1 MLSFYHQR
9 IVFFKK
15 KCVAL
20 MSAKPVRTDR
30 HSKKKNDPSMLLVQ
44 FAYPSLPSLPSHPS
58 LYVLTK
64 VTHGFHVGMGLSS
77 FQLSVICFSYP
88 CSRTQAP

>member
-1 MLSFYHQR
+1 MLSFYHQK

-30 HSKKKNDPSMLLVQ
+30 HSKKNDPSMLLVQ
-44 FAYPSLPSLPSHPS
+44 FAYPSLPWLPSHPS